1 MASNHSNLYN
11 KLLDLV
17 LGCYVVPHAEVNSTE
32 YGGEG
37 ITGTGTESAVR
48 RDGTGPEQGK
58 GESGASGA
66 VSRGGGLKGVRW

>member
-37 ITGTGTESAVR
+37 ITGTGTERAGKWGR
-48 RDGTGPEQGK
+48 EGT
-58 GESGASGA
+58 
-66 VSRGGGLKGVRW
+66 RNR